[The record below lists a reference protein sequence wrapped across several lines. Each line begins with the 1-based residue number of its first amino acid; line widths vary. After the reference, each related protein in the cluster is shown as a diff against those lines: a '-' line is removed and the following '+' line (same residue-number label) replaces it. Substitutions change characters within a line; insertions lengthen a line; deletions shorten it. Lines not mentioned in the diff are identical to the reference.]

1 MTEPMPGDPAS
12 CSQAG
17 GTMRS
22 LASRLRVAGR
32 RAHEATA
39 DSTTLS
45 GETGP
50 ARPGAAELRVRRR
63 IDVVDRAA
71 AAATQEVDRV
81 GRALQDFATEL
92 AELHGQY
99 HRLAGR
105 ATAAGLRVVDGSLVP
120 SWGVAGVA
128 DPQAVA
134 TQEAVRSSLQPELD
148 AVLRGVAL
156 RRQRLLTVL
165 HEGQGRVEHHRAA
178 LRR

>member
-1 MTEPMPGDPAS
+1 MTEPLPGDPAS
-12 CSQAG
+12 CSQSG

-32 RAHEATA
+32 RAHEATVGS
-39 DSTTLS
+39 DLS
-45 GETGP
+45 GEPGP
-50 ARPGAAELRVRRR
+50 ARPRAAELRVRRR

-71 AAATQEVDRV
+71 AAATQEIDRV
-81 GRALQDFATEL
+81 GRALQDFATDL

-105 ATAAGLRVVDGSLVP
+105 ATAAGLLVVDGSLVP
-120 SWGVAGVA
+120 AWGVAGVA
-128 DPQAVA
+128 DPQAVTA
-134 TQEAVRSSLQPELD
+134 QQAARSSLQPELD

-165 HEGQGRVEHHRAA
+165 HEGQGRLDHHRAA

>member
-39 DSTTLS
+39 DATGSA
-45 GETGP
+45 ETGP
-50 ARPGAAELRVRRR
+50 ARPAAAELLVRRR

-81 GRALQDFATEL
+81 GRALQDFATDL

-105 ATAAGLRVVDGSLVP
+105 ASAAGLRVVDGSLVP

-128 DPQAVA
+128 NPQAVA

-165 HEGQGRVEHHRAA
+165 HEGQGRLDHHRAA